1 MRMDRTDRINPLLY
15 LPLLFALAALPAC
28 GGGGGGEPPPAP
40 EPPLSLSY
48 DDGNPVYR
56 TDGSIT
62 PNNPTTTGGTP
73 DVYEIQPAL
82 PTGLTIDPGTGVIYG
97 APTTQTPLA
106 SYTVTAS
113 NVAGSVDAQVNIEIQ
128 WVDFKSI
135 APQQGL
141 TDADIRYFL
150 ERTHFGFDQTAY
162 DAINGSALDTYL
174 DTTLAAIN
182 DTGTAALETAADGN
196 VDDLAFPE
204 ESELAQW
211 WLYCVQES
219 PNPLQ
224 EHLALHWHDHFA
236 CSTDVLRDQSHY
248 WYFQHMDLI
257 RHNAAGNVRTIA
269 IDVSRD
275 WSMLEYLDGRDSTK
289 SSPNEN
295 YGREYLELFFLGV
308 NNGYDQA
315 DIVAAAALFSGYR
328 RTFNQALGQDQII
341 WVPGQH
347 NDDDWTFLGV
357 DFTGVTNP
365 PADIYEQIVDVTLA
379 HKPQGDTI
387 GYCSRWIVRSL
398 LRRYCYENPA
408 QELVDQ
414 LAEMLEANNWELTP
428 VIKTMLLSEAFYSNL
443 SRQGFSKTPV
453 EHVMGFV
460 RLTGLEMPL
469 ERNNTYGTAGLDTL
483 LRDMGNRVSQPPV
496 VDGWPEGESWYSA
509 QGMVDRANA
518 INELINQ
525 RDYQTD
531 NGIDITGL
539 LPSPT
544 ATAQE
549 VVTAIAERFQ
559 VQLTPEENTTLVDFL
574 NTSDSGSTTEEPWDA
589 TNPTHI
595 DSRLRGLLY
604 IIAQHP
610 QHLLR

>member
-1 MRMDRTDRINPLLY
+1 MRMDRTDRINRLLY

-28 GGGGGGEPPPAP
+28 GGGGGGGAPPPAP

-56 TDGSIT
+56 TDGAIP
-62 PNNPTTTGGTP
+62 PNTPTTTGGTP
-73 DVYEIQPAL
+73 NLYEVQPAL
-82 PTGLTIDPGTGVIYG
+82 PSGLAIDPNTGVISG
-97 APTTQTPLA
+97 VPTTQTPLA

-113 NVAGSVDAQVNIEIQ
+113 NAAGSIDAQVNVEVK

-135 APQQGL
+135 EPQPGL

-150 ERTHFGFDQTAY
+150 ERTHFGFNQAAY
-162 DAINGSALDTYL
+162 DAINLSGLDAYL

-182 DTGTAALETAADGN
+182 AGGTVALETAADALVEDMN
-196 VDDLAFPE
+196 FPGDG
-204 ESELAQW
+204 ELARW

-224 EHLALHWHDHFA
+224 ESLALHWHDHFA
-236 CSTDVLRDQSHY
+236 CSTDVLRDQSH
-248 WYFQHMDLI
+248 WWFFSHMDLI
-257 RHNAAGNVRTIA
+257 RHNAAGNLRTIA
-269 IDVSRD
+269 IDLSRD

-289 SSPNEN
+289 SAPNEN

-308 NNGYDQA
+308 NNGYDQN

-328 RTFNQALGQDQII
+328 RSFDGSQDQII
-341 WVPGQH
+341 WVPTQH
-347 NDDDWTFLGV
+347 NDQDWTFLGV

-365 PADIYEQIVDVTLA
+365 PADIYPQIVDVTLA
-379 HKPQGDTI
+379 HKPVGDTI
-387 GYCSRWIVRSL
+387 GYASRWIVRSL

-414 LAEMLEANNWELTP
+414 LAALLEASSFELAP
-428 VIKTMLLSEAFYSNL
+428 VIKTMLLSEAFYSSL
-443 SRQGFSKTPV
+443 SRVGFVKTPV
-453 EHVMGFV
+453 EHMLGFI
-460 RLTGLEMPL
+460 RTTGLEMPL
-469 ERNNTYGTAGLDTL
+469 ERNNTYRTPGLDVL
-483 LRDMGNRVSQPPV
+483 LTAMGNRVSQPPV
-496 VDGWPEGESWYSA
+496 VDGWPEGESWFSA
-509 QGMVDRANA
+509 QGMVDRANVL
-518 INELINQ
+518 NELIGH
-525 RDYQTD
+525 RSYQSA
-531 NGIDITGL
+531 NGIDVAAL
-539 LPSPT
+539 LPSPS

-549 VVTAIAERFQ
+549 VVTALAERFQ
-559 VQLTPEENTTLVDFL
+559 VPLSPTENTTLVDYL

-604 IIAQHP
+604 ILAQHP
-610 QHLLR
+610 QYVLR